1 MTGITQNVGISIHA
15 PAKGAT
21 ARTGKDF
28 FRYGYFNPRS
38 REGSDVCRFSSLSRQ
53 NDFNPRSREGSDRAR
68 TNETRTSGHFNPR
81 SREGSDRLIFRLKEI
96 IQEFQSTLPRRERL
110 KTVYLDRWCNRISI
124 HAPAKGAT
132 RAGVGWW
139 FACVY
144 FNPRSREGSDHISVL
159 CSDSLFRFQSTLPRR
174 ERPVRPFTPLSAH
187 TFQST
192 LPRRERHGSPGPHRD
207 EKNISIHAPAK
218 GATQSYLTWQPS
230 AEHFN
235 PRSREGSDRGAP
247 LTRRTRWHFNPRS
260 REGSDCCM
268 SPTFQRSKISIHAP
282 AKGATQM
289 AVPFLYRQ
297 RHFNPRS
304 REGSDATSACAVYG
318 MRYFNPRSREG
329 SDISELHFPRNLL
342 RISIH
347 APAKGATLS
356 VTPAV
361 VGSIFQSTLPRRERR
376 GIVASVRAIRDF
388 NPRSREGSDSNSAL
402 LPFWTRKAFQSTLPR
417 RERRI
422 TSSFSSH
429 RARFQSTLPRR
440 ERRVNGALVRGIRR
454 FQSTLPRRERLHPRL
469 CSRSITNFNPRSRE
483 GSDLALFQ
491 PALINRRFQ
500 STLPRRERRP
510 SINWISC
517 NCQISIHAPAKG
529 ATRLP

>member
-347 APAKGATLS
+347 APAKGATLKL
-356 VTPAV
+356 
-361 VGSIFQSTLPRRERR
+361 Q
-376 GIVASVRAIRDF
+376 
-388 NPRSREGSDSNSAL
+388 
-402 LPFWTRKAFQSTLPR
+402 
-417 RERRI
+417 
-422 TSSFSSH
+422 
-429 RARFQSTLPRR
+429 
-440 ERRVNGALVRGIRR
+440 
-454 FQSTLPRRERLHPRL
+454 
-469 CSRSITNFNPRSRE
+469 
-483 GSDLALFQ
+483 
-491 PALINRRFQ
+491 
-500 STLPRRERRP
+500 RP
-510 SINWISC
+510 
-517 NCQISIHAPAKG
+517 
-529 ATRLP
+529 

>member
-218 GATQSYLTWQPS
+218 GATQGYLTWQPS

-260 REGSDCCM
+260 REGSD
-268 SPTFQRSKISIHAP
+268 
-282 AKGATQM
+282 
-289 AVPFLYRQ
+289 
-297 RHFNPRS
+297 
-304 REGSDATSACAVYG
+304 
-318 MRYFNPRSREG
+318 
-329 SDISELHFPRNLL
+329 ISELHFPRNLL

-347 APAKGATLS
+347 APAKGATLKL
-356 VTPAV
+356 
-361 VGSIFQSTLPRRERR
+361 Q
-376 GIVASVRAIRDF
+376 
-388 NPRSREGSDSNSAL
+388 
-402 LPFWTRKAFQSTLPR
+402 
-417 RERRI
+417 
-422 TSSFSSH
+422 
-429 RARFQSTLPRR
+429 
-440 ERRVNGALVRGIRR
+440 
-454 FQSTLPRRERLHPRL
+454 
-469 CSRSITNFNPRSRE
+469 
-483 GSDLALFQ
+483 
-491 PALINRRFQ
+491 
-500 STLPRRERRP
+500 RP
-510 SINWISC
+510 
-517 NCQISIHAPAKG
+517 
-529 ATRLP
+529 

>member
-53 NDFNPRSREGSDRAR
+53 ND
-68 TNETRTSGHFNPR
+68 
-81 SREGSDRLIFRLKEI
+81 
-96 IQEFQSTLPRRERL
+96 
-110 KTVYLDRWCNRISI
+110 
-124 HAPAKGAT
+124 
-132 RAGVGWW
+132 
-139 FACVY
+139 
-144 FNPRSREGSDHISVL
+144 
-159 CSDSLFRFQSTLPRR
+159 
-174 ERPVRPFTPLSAH
+174 
-187 TFQST
+187 
-192 LPRRERHGSPGPHRD
+192 
-207 EKNISIHAPAK
+207 
-218 GATQSYLTWQPS
+218 
-230 AEHFN
+230 FN

-347 APAKGATLS
+347 APAKGATLKL
-356 VTPAV
+356 
-361 VGSIFQSTLPRRERR
+361 Q
-376 GIVASVRAIRDF
+376 
-388 NPRSREGSDSNSAL
+388 
-402 LPFWTRKAFQSTLPR
+402 
-417 RERRI
+417 
-422 TSSFSSH
+422 
-429 RARFQSTLPRR
+429 
-440 ERRVNGALVRGIRR
+440 
-454 FQSTLPRRERLHPRL
+454 
-469 CSRSITNFNPRSRE
+469 
-483 GSDLALFQ
+483 
-491 PALINRRFQ
+491 
-500 STLPRRERRP
+500 RP
-510 SINWISC
+510 
-517 NCQISIHAPAKG
+517 
-529 ATRLP
+529 